1 MKAKK
6 KKTLAQKN
14 AIAGYLF
21 ILPFIIGFIAFL
33 GYPLI
38 ESIQMSLSE
47 VTVGNG
53 GFSMRFIGINNFKKA
68 FTVDPE
74 FNRFLTE
81 SISSMLYKV
90 PATLVFSFFVAL
102 LLNQE
107 FKGRGFV
114 RAIFFLPVILS
125 SGVIVGLEYNN
136 TLLQGM
142 EDVVKESGSNSS
154 ITATLQTILD
164 TGGMGSKFF
173 GYVFD
178 ILDSVY
184 DIAIAAGIQIIIF
197 LSGLQTISTSM
208 YEAAKI
214 EGCTAWESFW
224 KITFPMVSSLILVNI
239 VYSIIDFLI
248 RTDNEVMEKIN
259 KTMSMQMDYGFS
271 SAMAWSYFLCVM
283 GIIAVVSLILS
294 KKVYYYE

>member
-1 MKAKK
+1 
-6 KKTLAQKN
+6 
-14 AIAGYLF
+14 
-21 ILPFIIGFIAFL
+21 
-33 GYPLI
+33 
-38 ESIQMSLSE
+38 
-47 VTVGNG
+47 
-53 GFSMRFIGINNFKKA
+53 
-68 FTVDPE
+68 
-74 FNRFLTE
+74 
-81 SISSMLYKV
+81 
-90 PATLVFSFFVAL
+90 
-102 LLNQE
+102 
-107 FKGRGFV
+107 
-114 RAIFFLPVILS
+114 
-125 SGVIVGLEYNN
+125 
-136 TLLQGM
+136 
-142 EDVVKESGSNSS
+142 
-154 ITATLQTILD
+154 
-164 TGGMGSKFF
+164 MGSKFF

>member
-283 GIIAVVSLILS
+283 GIIAVVLSLIHI
-294 KKVYYYE
+294 

>member
-271 SAMAWSYFLCVM
+271 SASWGS
-283 GIIAVVSLILS
+283 
-294 KKVYYYE
+294 